1 MKRDDSSR
9 QYYKCLVCFHFLI
22 VTSLVILV
30 NMSAMEINV
39 TMVSKVTVVAMANMV
54 IIATKINMANM
65 ATKVMIM
72 ASKVTMVTM

>member
-1 MKRDDSSR
+1 
-9 QYYKCLVCFHFLI
+9 
-22 VTSLVILV
+22 
-30 NMSAMEINV
+30 MSAMEINV